1 MEVENGDTEFQW
13 VRGRLFNHHACLVLY
28 QICLENPT
36 ATVTQV
42 TSRPKSKWR
51 PVALE
56 TVQFEKMAS
65 RKLGMNAQQAMKVAE
80 SLYSRGLI
88 SYPRTETNK

>member
-13 VRGRLFNHHACLVLY
+13 ARGRLFNHHACLVLY

-42 TSRPKSKWR
+42 SSRPKSKWR